1 MLSIRRKIGKRE
13 PWKYWDRDG
22 AHLLQT
28 FEKLSTALSSILFKI
43 TSIIILLIYFS
54 TFTSVFCFKT
64 SESSNVLKNI
74 PEDIEVTPECYD
86 VDGVRAYSVGG
97 TPADCVKVALEF
109 LMPEK
114 PDVVFSGIN
123 SGYNTGIDILYSGTV
138 GAAMEALANGIRS
151 FAFSNKN
158 DTSWETADAYLIS
171 IVKELLNENLSMDRI
186 WNVNFPGCKL
196 SECKG
201 ILRDRIPAK
210 HQFYQD
216 DYVRTNHA
224 DGSFSL
230 RSKGV
235 MTEKAEEGTDISALL
250 NNYISIGSVRCAA
263 LGYQKD

>member
-1 MLSIRRKIGKRE
+1 MSQRI
-13 PWKYWDRDG
+13 
-22 AHLLQT
+22 T
-28 FEKLSTALSSILFKI
+28 LF
-43 TSIIILLIYFS
+43 
-54 TFTSVFCFKT
+54 
-64 SESSNVLKNI
+64 
-74 PEDIEVTPECYD
+74 EDIEVTPECYD

-123 SGYNTGIDILYSGTV
+123 SGYNTGIDILYSG
-138 GAAMEALANGIRS
+138 IRS

-158 DTSWETADAYLIS
+158 DTSWETVDAYFIS
-171 IVKELLNENLSMDRI
+171 IVKELLDENLSMDRI

-250 NNYISIGSVRCAA
+250 NNFISIGSVRCAA

>member
-1 MLSIRRKIGKRE
+1 MRILIVNDDGIKAPGIR
-13 PWKYWDRDG
+13 
-22 AHLLQT
+22 
-28 FEKLSTALSSILFKI
+28 KLSELSMQLGEVWVVAPKSQCSAMSQRITLF
-43 TSIIILLIYFS
+43 
-54 TFTSVFCFKT
+54 
-64 SESSNVLKNI
+64 
-74 PEDIEVTPECYD
+74 EDIEVTPECYD

-171 IVKELLNENLSMDRI
+171 IVKELLDENLSMDRI

-250 NNYISIGSVRCAA
+250 NNFISIGSVRCAA